1 MKYISSIFDIN
12 ISNTTKLIPAII
24 AMAGVILLSNILVQ
38 IPVDYLLLVAG
49 NNINLA
55 DILTW
60 GAFSYPVAFLVIDTT
75 NRIHGAKSAR
85 IIVYIGFMT
94 GVILSL
100 IFADPRIALASGT
113 AFLISQMLDI
123 ILFDKLRNKTWWK
136 APVISSFAAS
146 FIDTIIFFS
155 LAFAGTG
162 WPWVNWALG
171 DFTAKLIMIAIL
183 LYPFKLLIAFY
194 PSTSKA
200 AT

>member
-1 MKYISSIFDIN
+1 ML
-12 ISNTTKLIPAII
+12 LI
-24 AMAGVILLSNILVQ
+24 
-38 IPVDYLLLVAG
+38 AG

-55 DILTW
+55 NILTW
-60 GAFSYPVAFLVIDTT
+60 GAFSYPIIFLVTDAT
-75 NRIHGAKSAR
+75 NRIHGVKSAR
-85 IIVYIGFMT
+85 IIVYIGFIT

-100 IFADPRIALASGT
+100 IFADKRIALASGT

-123 ILFDKLRNKTWWK
+123 FLFDKLRNASWWK
-136 APVISSFAAS
+136 APVISSFTAS

-183 LYPFKLLIAFY
+183 LYPFKLLVTFY
-194 PSTSKA
+194 PKPSKA
-200 AT
+200 TP